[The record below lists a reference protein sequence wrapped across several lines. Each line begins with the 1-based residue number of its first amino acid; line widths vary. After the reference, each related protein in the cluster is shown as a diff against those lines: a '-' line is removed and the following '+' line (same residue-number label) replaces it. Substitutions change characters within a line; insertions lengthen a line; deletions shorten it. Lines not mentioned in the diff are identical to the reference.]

1 VAKVYPELVTR
12 GADGKVESVQ
22 YHEMILMPFNGG
34 QHQRKEIVE
43 LKVPRGRDDTARFI
57 PGAFRQGRGGLMASA
72 LVRTGS
78 RGATGLQSRWPPCRP
93 RDGKAGRVSRP

>member
-12 GADGKVESVQ
+12 RADDKVESVQ

-43 LKVPRGRDDTARFI
+43 LKVPRGRREARS
-57 PGAFRQGRGGLMASA
+57 PASA
-72 LVRTGS
+72 P
-78 RGATGLQSRWPPCRP
+78 QEC
-93 RDGKAGRVSRP
+93 